1 MILGD
6 YQIDMVLDGHFWL
19 DAGSIFGVVPR
30 TIWEKRVHVDERHR
44 MRLAVRCLLV
54 RDGKRTI
61 LIDSGQGNKQN
72 EKFRDRYTVEQP
84 FTLLDNLAKLG
95 VKPEDVTD
103 VVNCHLHFDHAGWNT
118 IREGGKPDGAV
129 IPTFPNARYWSQRAE
144 WERAQVY
151 RTQRDAGSFLPEDF
165 IPLEGRREAHHQGH
179 GAAGAA
185 GPFARHAGSAHPRR
199 R

>member
-72 EKFRDRYTVEQP
+72 EI
-84 FTLLDNLAKLG
+84 G
-95 VKPEDVTD
+95 
-103 VVNCHLHFDHAGWNT
+103 
-118 IREGGKPDGAV
+118 
-129 IPTFPNARYWSQRAE
+129 RAH
-144 WERAQVY
+144 V
-151 RTQRDAGSFLPEDF
+151 
-165 IPLEGRREAHHQGH
+165 
-179 GAAGAA
+179 
-185 GPFARHAGSAHPRR
+185 
-199 R
+199 